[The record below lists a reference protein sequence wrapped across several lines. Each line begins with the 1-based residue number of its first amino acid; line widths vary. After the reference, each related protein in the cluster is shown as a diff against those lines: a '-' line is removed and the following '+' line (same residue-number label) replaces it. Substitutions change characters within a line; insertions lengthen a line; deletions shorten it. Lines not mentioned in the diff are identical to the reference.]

1 MRHEELHALEFCDG
15 IGSFDDRTASSAT
28 GSFYEYKR
36 ARNTYS
42 WLLIE
47 VTLAISKCL
56 KLLVWLQ
63 GWGEL
68 LDLVSLSRVFLL
80 FGRAESQ
87 SIRVARSTVSL
98 AG

>member
-1 MRHEELHALEFCDG
+1 MCNDFALIAG
-15 IGSFDDRTASSAT
+15 TLVQAIKDD
-28 GSFYEYKR
+28 
-36 ARNTYS
+36 
-42 WLLIE
+42 
-47 VTLAISKCL
+47 VCTLAISKCL